1 MPKTEGT
8 RLLDPD
14 LARLCLTDLD
24 FGLIVVGP
32 EGEVRFLNRRA
43 EELLETRGDEVA
55 GSPAADLFGIAGSG
69 PHGLEASVW
78 KECSLPPT
86 LILAQRGEKE
96 LTLECRMVP
105 LGRRPRP
112 EGGLLMFEDA
122 SESADEEQFQRNID
136 RFSSIG
142 NLSAVIA
149 HEIRNPLT
157 GIRTTIQFVETKLPR
172 NSPLKQDLEDS
183 IKELDRI
190 EQFTT
195 DLLQFARPKI
205 SQLEETNIN
214 AIVEK
219 VLSHVGKGA
228 EDAGVQI
235 KSEYGEEL
243 PAIPLDQDAVQQA
256 LLNIVLNALDA
267 MPEGG
272 LLRVTT
278 STRRYRS
285 RRAVEVAVAD
295 TGTGIPEEMME
306 KIYDP
311 FFTTRA
317 NGTGLGLSIALQIV
331 KEHGGRIHVRNR
343 LQGGAIFRLSFR
355 VPEETEGT
363 I

>member
-1 MPKTEGT
+1 M
-8 RLLDPD
+8 
-14 LARLCLTDLD
+14 
-24 FGLIVVGP
+24 
-32 EGEVRFLNRRA
+32 
-43 EELLETRGDEVA
+43 
-55 GSPAADLFGIAGSG
+55 
-69 PHGLEASVW
+69 
-78 KECSLPPT
+78 
-86 LILAQRGEKE
+86 
-96 LTLECRMVP
+96 
-105 LGRRPRP
+105 
-112 EGGLLMFEDA
+112 
-122 SESADEEQFQRNID
+122 
-136 RFSSIG
+136 
-142 NLSAVIA
+142 
-149 HEIRNPLT
+149 
-157 GIRTTIQFVETKLPR
+157 
-172 NSPLKQDLEDS
+172 
-183 IKELDRI
+183 
-190 EQFTT
+190 
-195 DLLQFARPKI
+195 
-205 SQLEETNIN
+205 
-214 AIVEK
+214 
-219 VLSHVGKGA
+219 GKGA